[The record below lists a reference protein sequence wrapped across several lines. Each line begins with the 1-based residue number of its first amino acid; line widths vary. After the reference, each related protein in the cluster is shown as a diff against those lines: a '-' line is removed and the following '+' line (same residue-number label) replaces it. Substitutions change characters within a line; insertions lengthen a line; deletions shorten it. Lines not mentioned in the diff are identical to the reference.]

1 MPSMSYDQ
9 RSKRGDERSTVEDG
23 GDVSMSSTEQSGQ
36 DEVGGWDERLIEAPQ
51 HVRRLRSTGIA
62 SIGTHGAS
70 LGTQSPLSTFDPQ
83 DIFDEAVSDCDTKR
97 SDATVHR
104 NPLDVSPTTLLKRA
118 RLWHNNPESADNLP
132 RGLFPNVYTED
143 GGMQRWVTDES
154 APNAET
160 EGTMGPSQT
169 DSADDVLQYTL
180 EKDPVYDMMLASA
193 PRVQAQVMLQ
203 QASAASGTGGGIS
216 AHQYIQRQNTL
227 PDHPYEGDIHI
238 MPQEPSRPFHPM
250 SQLAEGEV
258 NPYSKGMPYYQG
270 KLDLKTNPTGS
281 DVIVGSQSFHRAM
294 FSTDRSQ
301 KSLQDW
307 DVSAKYYF

>member
-1 MPSMSYDQ
+1 
-9 RSKRGDERSTVEDG
+9 
-23 GDVSMSSTEQSGQ
+23 
-36 DEVGGWDERLIEAPQ
+36 
-51 HVRRLRSTGIA
+51 
-62 SIGTHGAS
+62 
-70 LGTQSPLSTFDPQ
+70 
-83 DIFDEAVSDCDTKR
+83 
-97 SDATVHR
+97 
-104 NPLDVSPTTLLKRA
+104 
-118 RLWHNNPESADNLP
+118 
-132 RGLFPNVYTED
+132 
-143 GGMQRWVTDES
+143 MQRWVTDKS

-160 EGTMGPSQT
+160 EGTMGPSRT
-169 DSADDVLQYTL
+169 DCADDILQYTL

-227 PDHPYEGDIHI
+227 PDHPYEGGIHI

-294 FSTDRSQ
+294 FSTERSQ

-307 DVSAKYYF
+307 DVSAKYDF